1 MKKIALLLV
10 SLSLLA
16 YLASCNSSP
25 ETPAETTQAET
36 TPVETTPPAPPIIEI
51 YPDPG
56 NGEKGDGPTVN
67 DSTTFEDIIRSKPT
81 KEGYVF
87 AGWYSD
93 ENFKDYIDPN
103 HITATQY
110 SKGKAYAKWIS
121 SAKTTYQVRD
131 YEVSISDA
139 GRKKQQM
146 DIVEISTSAD
156 YTLLDLERAGF
167 TYIEVE
173 ITLDI
178 KEVNDGYQYIFLYK
192 DDVLPDTDMDLT
204 EFYNK
209 YVNGESS
216 TEDPSLLHLF
226 KYEHGPGEKDTSW
239 NRVTFR
245 RSLRI
250 SDLKDDLYI
259 RYGASG
265 KDDDTWRNQNVSVTI
280 TPTR

>member
-10 SLSLLA
+10 GLSLLA

-36 TPVETTPPAPPIIEI
+36 TPVETTPPAPPIIQI
-51 YPDPG
+51 DPG
-56 NGEKGDGPTVN
+56 NGEMDTDLIVD

-81 KEGYVF
+81 KEGSIF

-93 ENFKDYIDPN
+93 EEFTDYINPN